1 MSTASQLLSRRL
13 APTRAMHSH
22 TLQLCRF
29 AICSKLIQYV
39 INIYFLHFPTH
50 VDIPVS
56 ECCMAAPK
64 GVLGVEASVDDPGDA
79 VSKLNLN
86 RED

>member
-1 MSTASQLLSRRL
+1 
-13 APTRAMHSH
+13 
-22 TLQLCRF
+22 
-29 AICSKLIQYV
+29 
-39 INIYFLHFPTH
+39 
-50 VDIPVS
+50 
-56 ECCMAAPK
+56 MAAPK